1 MVRLERSRNV
11 STIITSEEVLDKKGI
26 GMGYKIP
33 TWSSR
38 VARLKP
44 FWHYA
49 CNKELNEAI
58 PDSVEFVP
66 MIWGKNSLNNEA
78 LENLKN
84 LRETGQIRYVLG
96 FNEPDLETQSHMSV
110 DEAIALWPKLEE
122 IGVPLG
128 SPAPAGLRNGWLE
141 EFMLKAEQNNL
152 RVDFICIHLYLNNN
166 PQLFL
171 DIIDQTYNKYNKPI
185 WITEMAVVDNQAT
198 SIDNNKYS
206 PIQILGTMRTLL
218 PELNNRKY
226 VHRFA
231 WFNGTESSPNYPRL
245 YSSRLYND
253 DESMTVLGEYYAN
266 YKPNM
271 LAGSGK
277 DPVIEEVTEVPGNLL
292 KNGTF
297 ESGSISPWGGFKNA
311 ILNASV
317 QDPNTGNFLA
327 RIEPHDGSIFQI
339 IDVEEGKTYNY
350 SFFHRWKT
358 TPTNTFNAVI
368 KNNEGDEEK
377 FVDYEVPKTNE
388 WTENN
393 IEFTVPAGV
402 SKAKVVFYKPLKDPM
417 LPGFFLDD
425 VVILKKP

>member
-1 MVRLERSRNV
+1 M
-11 STIITSEEVLDKKGI
+11 
-26 GMGYKIP
+26 
-33 TWSSR
+33 
-38 VARLKP
+38 
-44 FWHYA
+44 
-49 CNKELNEAI
+49 
-58 PDSVEFVP
+58 
-66 MIWGKNSLNNEA
+66 
-78 LENLKN
+78 
-84 LRETGQIRYVLG
+84 
-96 FNEPDLETQSHMSV
+96 
-110 DEAIALWPKLEE
+110 
-122 IGVPLG
+122 
-128 SPAPAGLRNGWLE
+128 
-141 EFMLKAEQNNL
+141 
-152 RVDFICIHLYLNNN
+152 
-166 PQLFL
+166 
-171 DIIDQTYNKYNKPI
+171 
-185 WITEMAVVDNQAT
+185 TE
-198 SIDNNKYS
+198 
-206 PIQILGTMRTLL
+206 
-218 PELNNRKY
+218 
-226 VHRFA
+226 
-231 WFNGTESSPNYPRL
+231 
-245 YSSRLYND
+245 
-253 DESMTVLGEYYAN
+253 LGEYYAN

-311 ILNASV
+311 VLNASV

-339 IDVEEGKTYNY
+339 IDVEEGKTYSY

-402 SKAKVVFYKPLKDPM
+402 SKAKAVFYKPLKDPM